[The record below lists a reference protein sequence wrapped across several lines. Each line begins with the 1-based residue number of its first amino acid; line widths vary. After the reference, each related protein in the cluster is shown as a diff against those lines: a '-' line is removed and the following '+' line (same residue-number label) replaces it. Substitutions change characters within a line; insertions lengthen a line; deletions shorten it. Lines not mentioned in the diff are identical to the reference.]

1 VRSVL
6 LPIVATL
13 ALASAGCGGSGGDD
27 YENRLRPASPINVTA
42 AITDKRIS
50 VSPETFG
57 AGPIV
62 LLVSNQSGAEQALT
76 FETDEIGGAS
86 PGLRKASTPIA
97 AGGTGSIQVDVREGS
112 YAVSVK
118 DPGIEPATVEVSG
131 KRASAQNELLQP

>member
-1 VRSVL
+1 VRSAL

-13 ALASAGCGGSGGDD
+13 VLATAGCGGSKND
-27 YENRLRPASPINVTA
+27 YENKPRPPSPINITA
-42 AITDKRIS
+42 AITEKRVA

-76 FETDEIGGAS
+76 FETQEVAGDK
-86 PGLRKASTPIA
+86 PGLRKSSTPIP
-97 AGGTGSIQVDVREGS
+97 AGSTGSIQVDVREGT
-112 YAVSVK
+112 YAVSVE

-131 KRASAQNELLQP
+131 QRASAQNELLQP

>member
-1 VRSVL
+1 VPRPL

-13 ALASAGCGGSGGDD
+13 ALASAGCGGSSEDD
-27 YENRLRPASPINVTA
+27 YENRLRPPAPINITA
-42 AITDKRIS
+42 AITDERIS

-62 LLVSNQSGAEQALT
+62 LLVSNQSGKEQALT
-76 FETDEIGGAS
+76 FETEEIGGDS

-97 AGGTGSIQVDVREGS
+97 AGGTGSMQVDVREGT

-118 DPGIEPATVEVSG
+118 DPGIASATVEVSG
-131 KRASAQNELLQP
+131 KRASAQDQLLQP